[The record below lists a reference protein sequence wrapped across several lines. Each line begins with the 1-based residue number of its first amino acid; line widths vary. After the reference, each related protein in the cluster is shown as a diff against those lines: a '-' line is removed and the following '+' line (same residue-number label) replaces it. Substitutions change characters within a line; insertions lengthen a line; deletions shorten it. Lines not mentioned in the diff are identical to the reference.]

1 MLVKQ
6 WWGDFLEWLFG
17 IEYEPYE
24 GYKEDKKEY
33 EGLPYGS
40 WHCEILGICR
50 RKKEEGWKC
59 YRGCMILNAER
70 ERNKKEQDK
79 IAPTTQY

>member
-33 EGLPYGS
+33 EGLPYGC
-40 WHCEILGICR
+40 WRCELLGICR

-70 ERNKKEQDK
+70 ERNKKE
-79 IAPTTQY
+79 